1 MSTKVAKPHHE
12 NSNLCHIHVVSI
24 YMVTSFWTFAKGE
37 EAKERVVSLVYDDS
51 GSMRNN
57 DRWKYANY
65 ALQSLVALLD
75 EKDKFSYVPMS
86 KPNDPLNISLTKDKR
101 QTEIEGIG
109 AWKTYLNTP
118 FSAVETAMQSIK
130 RKPI

>member
-1 MSTKVAKPHHE
+1 MKIRICA
-12 NSNLCHIHVVSI
+12 
-24 YMVTSFWTFAKGE
+24 TFMLFLFICLPLSALQRR
-37 EAKERVVSLVYDDS
+37 AKERVVSLVYDDS
-51 GSMRNN
+51 GMRNN

-101 QTEIEGIG
+101 QTEIEELERG
-109 AWKTYLNTP
+109 
-118 FSAVETAMQSIK
+118 K
-130 RKPI
+130 RI

>member
-1 MSTKVAKPHHE
+1 MAKPHHE
-12 NSNLCHIHVVSI
+12 NPDLCHVHVVSI
-24 YMVTSFWTFAKGE
+24 YMFTFISFCKRRGG
-37 EAKERVVSLVYDDS
+37 KERVVSLVYDDS

-86 KPNDPLNISLTKDKR
+86 KPNEPLNISLTKDKR
-101 QTEIEGIG
+101 QTEIEELEHG
-109 AWKTYLNTP
+109 
-118 FSAVETAMQSIK
+118 K
-130 RKPI
+130 RI

>member
-12 NSNLCHIHVVSI
+12 DSNLCHIHL
-24 YMVTSFWTFAKGE
+24 FLLLCLNPFLTFAKGE

-86 KPNDPLNISLTKDKR
+86 RPTEALNVTLTNEKDKQR
-101 QTEIEGIG
+101 LMKLECGRTI
-109 AWKTYLNTP
+109 
-118 FSAVETAMQSIK
+118 
-130 RKPI
+130 

>member
-1 MSTKVAKPHHE
+1 MLFLFICLPLSA
-12 NSNLCHIHVVSI
+12 
-24 YMVTSFWTFAKGE
+24 FAKG

-75 EKDKFSYVPMS
+75 EKINF
-86 KPNDPLNISLTKDKR
+86 LTF
-101 QTEIEGIG
+101 Q
-109 AWKTYLNTP
+109 
-118 FSAVETAMQSIK
+118 
-130 RKPI
+130 

>member
-12 NSNLCHIHVVSI
+12 NSNLCHIHVVFI

-75 EKDKFSYVPMS
+75 EKINF
-86 KPNDPLNISLTKDKR
+86 LTF
-101 QTEIEGIG
+101 Q
-109 AWKTYLNTP
+109 
-118 FSAVETAMQSIK
+118 
-130 RKPI
+130 

>member
-12 NSNLCHIHVVSI
+12 NSICATFMLFLFIWLHP
-24 YMVTSFWTFAKGE
+24 FWTFAKGE

-75 EKDKFSYVPMS
+75 EKIHF
-86 KPNDPLNISLTKDKR
+86 LTF
-101 QTEIEGIG
+101 Q
-109 AWKTYLNTP
+109 
-118 FSAVETAMQSIK
+118 
-130 RKPI
+130 

>member
-1 MSTKVAKPHHE
+1 MK

-75 EKDKFSYVPMS
+75 EKINFHVPMS
-86 KPNDPLNISLTKDKR
+86 KPNDPLNISLAKDKR
-101 QTEIEGIG
+101 QMEIEGIERG
-109 AWKTYLNTP
+109 
-118 FSAVETAMQSIK
+118 K
-130 RKPI
+130 RI

>member
-24 YMVTSFWTFAKGE
+24 YMATSFWTFAKGE

-75 EKDKFSYVPMS
+75 EKINF
-86 KPNDPLNISLTKDKR
+86 LTF
-101 QTEIEGIG
+101 Q
-109 AWKTYLNTP
+109 
-118 FSAVETAMQSIK
+118 
-130 RKPI
+130 

>member
-24 YMVTSFWTFAKGE
+24 YMVTSFFGLLQKE
-37 EAKERVVSLVYDDS
+37 REAKERVVSLVYDDS

-75 EKDKFSYVPMS
+75 EKRYIFLRS
-86 KPNDPLNISLTKDKR
+86 NE
-101 QTEIEGIG
+101 QAE
-109 AWKTYLNTP
+109 
-118 FSAVETAMQSIK
+118 
-130 RKPI
+130 